1 MNGTKWIWRIT
12 ALVSAMATLLFAAGF
27 AYAVKDIVN
36 PAGSTPMSS
45 LPEPTRSPA
54 ETAGP
59 LKVVVIGD
67 SLAKGTGDNSGQGFA
82 RRAVQGLNDSGIEAE
97 LVANLG
103 INGQTASQLASGLKQ
118 QGVRY
123 TLGQADLILL
133 SIGGNDLFQGAD
145 RMFRG
150 LAARPGTETSA
161 DDTPEGSLPDN
172 AGPEG
177 AETGEGDGMLWED
190 LDDLAEDLAYDESE
204 LVELLAETGELTPE
218 NVLSAIP
225 QASDRLRDV
234 FAELRVLNADA
245 RILYVGLYNPFGDIA
260 DLRTPGNQAVTAW
273 NSTASQLSN
282 TDPAITLVPTFDLF
296 EGHLDRYL
304 STDHFHPNGDGYQ
317 RMADR
322 IVQAVH

>member
-1 MNGTKWIWRIT
+1 MSV
-12 ALVSAMATLLFAAGF
+12 LATLLFAAGF

-36 PAGSTPMSS
+36 PAGSAPMSS
-45 LPEPTRSPA
+45 LPEPTSAPA
-54 ETAGP
+54 EKDGP

-67 SLAKGTGDNSGQGFA
+67 SLAKGTGDNTGQGFA
-82 RRAVQGLNDSGIEAE
+82 RRAIQGLNDSGIEAE

-103 INGQTASQLASGLKQ
+103 INGQTAAQLASGLKQ

-150 LAARPGTETSA
+150 LAARPGTGPSSSDEEELPESA
-161 DDTPEGSLPDN
+161 GTEGTEAD
-172 AGPEG
+172 AGG
-177 AETGEGDGMLWED
+177 GTMWED

-234 FAELRVLNADA
+234 FAELRALNADA

-260 DLRTPGNQAVTAW
+260 DLRTPGNHAVTAW
-273 NSTASQLSN
+273 NSTASQLTN
-282 TDPAITLVPTFDLF
+282 TDPSITLVPTFDLF
-296 EGHLDRYL
+296 EGHLERYL